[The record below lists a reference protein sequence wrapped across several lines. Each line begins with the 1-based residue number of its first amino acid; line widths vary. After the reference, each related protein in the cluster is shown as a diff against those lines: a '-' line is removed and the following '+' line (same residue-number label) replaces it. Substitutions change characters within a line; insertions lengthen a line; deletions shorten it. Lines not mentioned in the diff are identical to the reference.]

1 MNEIQID
8 KKETNNKEFGNF
20 MAIFVI
26 VGVLLAG
33 GVYAFFKVQ
42 EYAYPEP
49 SNIKVQSGRKIL
61 QKQDPV
67 LNSPESKS
75 INPEDIEQDINLTD
89 LETLE
94 HDLNTLD
101 QI

>member
-1 MNEIQID
+1 MNDTQLQNKGAE
-8 KKETNNKEFGNF
+8 NKEFGNF
-20 MAIFVI
+20 IAIFVI
-26 VGVLLAG
+26 IGILLAG
-33 GVYAFFKVQ
+33 GIYAFFKVQ

-49 SNIKVQSGRKIL
+49 SNIKLQSGKKIM

-75 INPEDIEQDINLTD
+75 INPEDIEKDINLTD

-94 HDLNTLD
+94 QDLNSLD